1 MEFSIELISKMKLIS
16 ARGAF
21 ISAPPVL
28 YKNDNPNGP
37 ILVGGFAELP
47 LSLAKYAGINL
58 TVVPANSFGSYNQV
72 TRTFDGVV
80 GLLQSN
86 QSDYTLTPST
96 IDYSGNYG
104 KGDGVILAQF
114 LDQSGHLIASSPN
127 ERPNERHLEI
137 QEFFFV
143 LDRTSFQSILISFF
157 IIFCW
162 FRLICF
168 ILRRVVGSR
177 WRKRLRL
184 KYNSAIW
191 SSFCTMTNQ
200 GIPSQLPN
208 TVCHN
213 QLILIVRYA
222 IFLLMCIVLSGMR
235 TEIVAYVPPPLI
247 NNLRDL
253 LASDKI
259 IVFDSSSR
267 SAEIMERSPKGSLM
281 NTLYE
286 RANEQALVRKEGPVF
301 DVSKPSTFFFL
312 VGKIV
317 TKNRAYIARD
327 YAIQIYES
335 YHCIGRK
342 NSTYYSSKE
351 SFHSTMNGL
360 MFNEYIADELRMRI
374 EKTYSLAMEA
384 GLFRMHAERSAQV
397 STSIFGD
404 PSLTCLNEYE
414 WDNRRVNGVE
424 DYPLSL
430 FLPVIYLALELVA
443 VSLIALVTEIFSS
456 AITK

>member
-1 MEFSIELISKMKLIS
+1 
-16 ARGAF
+16 
-21 ISAPPVL
+21 
-28 YKNDNPNGP
+28 
-37 ILVGGFAELP
+37 
-47 LSLAKYAGINL
+47 
-58 TVVPANSFGSYNQV
+58 
-72 TRTFDGVV
+72 
-80 GLLQSN
+80 
-86 QSDYTLTPST
+86 
-96 IDYSGNYG
+96 
-104 KGDGVILAQF
+104 
-114 LDQSGHLIASSPN
+114 
-127 ERPNERHLEI
+127 
-137 QEFFFV
+137 
-143 LDRTSFQSILISFF
+143 
-157 IIFCW
+157 
-162 FRLICF
+162 
-168 ILRRVVGSR
+168 
-177 WRKRLRL
+177 
-184 KYNSAIW
+184 
-191 SSFCTMTNQ
+191 
-200 GIPSQLPN
+200 
-208 TVCHN
+208 
-213 QLILIVRYA
+213 
-222 IFLLMCIVLSGMR
+222 MR

-259 IVFDSSSR
+259 IVFDSSSG
-267 SAEIMERSPKGSLM
+267 SAEILERSPKGSLM

-301 DVSKPSTFFFL
+301 DVSKPSTFFSL

-351 SFHSTMNGL
+351 PFHSTMNGL

-430 FLPVIYLALELVA
+430 FLPAIYLALELVA